1 MAGGRFAPPFRLFPQ
16 TEKRFS
22 YMKHFIAAALIGS
35 MLFAAVLPVSAEDCP
50 RLVFHDLETGTTI
63 LEIPVR
69 YGRPFTIRYIHSVD
83 ISPVYEVFQADA
95 GRGIVLTDT
104 YFRMFGAGMGH
115 WEGHGTLLQE
125 GRWTRITG
133 IDDPVGR
140 FVLRVGQPGVDH
152 TLLIGYRE
160 FNLSETAAGHRV
172 AVFLKKSAGERSP
185 H

>member
-1 MAGGRFAPPFRLFPQ
+1 
-16 TEKRFS
+16 
-22 YMKHFIAAALIGS
+22 MKHCTTAVLIGC
-35 MLFAAVLPVSAEDCP
+35 LFFMSVVPVSAPAEPAAC
-50 RLVFHDLETGTTI
+50 LVFHDLETDTTI
-63 LEIPVR
+63 LEMPVL
-69 YGRPFTIRYIHSVD
+69 YGRPFAIRYIHSVD
-83 ISPVYEVFQADA
+83 ISPVYEVFEADPE
-95 GRGIVLTDT
+95 RGIVLTDT

-115 WEGHGTLLQE
+115 WEGHGTLMQD

-172 AVFLKKSAGERSP
+172 SVFVKKRQANGSP
-185 H
+185 LDRNDLNRK